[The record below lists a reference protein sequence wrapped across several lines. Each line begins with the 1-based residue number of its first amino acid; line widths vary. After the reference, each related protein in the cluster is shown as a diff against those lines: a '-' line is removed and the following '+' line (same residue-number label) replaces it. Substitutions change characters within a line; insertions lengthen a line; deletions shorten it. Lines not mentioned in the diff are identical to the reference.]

1 MKVKTVRVEI
11 KSLEDTLAEARSV
24 MEAITKGETVKPK
37 GYAVVFPDWKT
48 MRKVLSERRLELL
61 KAVRKHRPA
70 SVYELAR
77 ILNRN
82 LRSVQQDV
90 RVLSDLGF
98 LELEKTPQGKRDRLT
113 PKVNYDKV
121 VLEVA
126 L

>member
-1 MKVKTVRVEI
+1 MKVKTVKVEI
-11 KSLEDTLAEARSV
+11 KSLENTLAEARSV
-24 MEAITKGETVKPK
+24 MEAVTKGKAVKPK
-37 GYAVVFPDWKT
+37 GHAVVFPDWRT
-48 MRKVLSERRLELL
+48 MRKVLSEKRLELL

-77 ILNRN
+77 ILGRN

-90 RVLSDLGF
+90 KVLSELGF
-98 LELEKTPQGKRDRLT
+98 LELEKNPQGKRDRLT
-113 PKVNYDKV
+113 PKVDYDKV